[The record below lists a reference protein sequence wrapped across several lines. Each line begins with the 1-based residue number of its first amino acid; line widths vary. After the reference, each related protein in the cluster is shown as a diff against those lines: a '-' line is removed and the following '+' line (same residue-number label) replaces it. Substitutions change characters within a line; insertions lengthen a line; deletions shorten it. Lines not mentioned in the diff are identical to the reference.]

1 MTIWFFLFS
10 FKENIYEGFSHK
22 FRFFIDSKPKKKKKK
37 KKKSRLPVFEIA
49 LEWNTMAFRF

>member
-1 MTIWFFLFS
+1 MKVSPINLDFS
-10 FKENIYEGFSHK
+10 SIQNQ
-22 FRFFIDSKPKKKKKK
+22 KKKKKK